1 VLLRITYLVLLVV
14 LVVVH
19 EESLGAILLLTVLP
33 RVVDDKGE
41 LLVTLRLGSKFIN
54 LAGLDEDQV
63 FTAYTTW
70 VSLMYATEEDG
81 RREVN
86 LLPDLL
92 VYLVT

>member
-1 VLLRITYLVLLVV
+1 MTYLVLLVV

-41 LLVTLRLGSKFIN
+41 LLVTLRLGSKFVH

-63 FTAYTTW
+63 FTA
-70 VSLMYATEEDG
+70 
-81 RREVN
+81 
-86 LLPDLL
+86 
-92 VYLVT
+92 